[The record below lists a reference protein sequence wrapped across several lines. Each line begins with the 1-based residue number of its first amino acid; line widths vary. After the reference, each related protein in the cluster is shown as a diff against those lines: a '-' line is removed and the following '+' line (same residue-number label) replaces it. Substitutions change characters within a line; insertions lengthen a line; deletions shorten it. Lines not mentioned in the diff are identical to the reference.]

1 MNVSQSVIGFFMTGI
16 LFVLLSIAITALN
29 EQISKVENIKYLVIL
44 CVLIIW
50 TQIIFV
56 GDLYITSQ
64 KTKDELK
71 NFQKIHHESIMKKYT
86 DGLVAESS

>member
-1 MNVSQSVIGFFMTGI
+1 MTGL
-16 LFVLLSIAITALN
+16 LFVLLSIAITALH

-44 CVLIIW
+44 CVMIIW
-50 TQIIFV
+50 SQILFI

-71 NFQKIHHESIMKKYT
+71 NFQKIHHESIMQKYT
-86 DGLVAESS
+86 AGLVTENL